1 MAKVLILDS
10 SKVTAAF
17 IQNTLH
23 HAGFSCDLAYSYG
36 DARKLI
42 AENNYFVGLSS
53 IILEGVEAGRGVDL
67 LLENKIPAIAVTS
80 SLDEKVLTEL
90 SQKDIVDYVLKKNEH
105 AEYIVRIVSRVYK
118 NKGLKVMVVD
128 DSNSVRK
135 WISNILKRQGLEVL
149 TAADGKEAS
158 KLFYKNPDLK
168 LVLTDYT
175 MPGMDGIQLTAH
187 LRTIRPMDELSII
200 VLSSDSNSRTA
211 PLFLKTGANDF
222 IHKSASVE
230 EILCRV
236 NSNLESLELLEESR
250 ERANKDFLTGIW
262 NRRYFFEYAEPLH
275 QTAIQQ
281 DREVCLAIMDIDH
294 FKRVNDTYGHD
305 AGDAVLKSFSAMLK
319 DYVGESGLAARF
331 GGEEFTVILDNISI
345 DEFENFLN
353 GFRKLIESSPI
364 KFKEDVIEFTI
375 SIGATSIKENSLTG
389 MISRADDML
398 YEAKTSGRNKVLYE
412 KV

>member
-1 MAKVLILDS
+1 MKKVLILDS

-17 IQNTLH
+17 IQKTLH
-23 HAGFSCDLAYSYG
+23 QADFSCHMAYNY
-36 DARKLI
+36 DEARKLL

-53 IILEGVEAGRGVDL
+53 IELEGAEAGKGIDL

-80 SLDEKVLTEL
+80 SLDEKVLSDL
-90 SQKDIVDYVLKKNEH
+90 SKKNIVDYVLKKNEH
-105 AEYIVRIVSRVYK
+105 AEYIVRIVKRVYK
-118 NKGLKVMVVD
+118 NRGLKVMVVD
-128 DSNSVRK
+128 DSSSVRR

-175 MPGMDGIQLTAH
+175 MPEMNGIQLTAH

-222 IHKSASVE
+222 IHKSASIE

-236 NSNLESLELLEESR
+236 NSNLEVLELLEESR
-250 ERANKDFLTGIW
+250 ERANKDFLTGMW
-262 NRRYFFEYAEPLH
+262 NRRYFFEYAEPLYESSIRH
-275 QTAIQQ
+275 SQ
-281 DREVCLAIMDIDH
+281 ELCLAIMDIDH

-305 AGDAVLKSFSAMLK
+305 AGDAVLKKFTNMLR
-319 DYVGESGLAARF
+319 DYVGEKGLAARF
-331 GGEEFTVILDNISI
+331 GGEEFTVILDSVPA
-345 DEFENFLN
+345 EGLENFMN
-353 GFRKLIESSPI
+353 EFRELIEKSST
-364 KFKEDVIEFTI
+364 KFRDDIIEFTI
-375 SIGATSIKENSLTG
+375 SIGATCIKGNALTG
-389 MISRADDML
+389 MISKADDML
-398 YEAKTSGRNKVLYE
+398 YEAKTTGRNKVLCE
-412 KV
+412 KI